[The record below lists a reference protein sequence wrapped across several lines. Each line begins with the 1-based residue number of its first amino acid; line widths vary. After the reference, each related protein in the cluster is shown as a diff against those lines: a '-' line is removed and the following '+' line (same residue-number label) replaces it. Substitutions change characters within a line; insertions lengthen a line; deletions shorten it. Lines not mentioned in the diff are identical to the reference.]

1 MNSFLFLFISL
12 MVFIDIWNYIQGK
25 DFWSFGN
32 KLKSDDS
39 KLEWFYWFALKVVV
53 YLAGIYHFLFK
64 V

>member
-1 MNSFLFLFISL
+1 
-12 MVFIDIWNYIQGK
+12 MVFIDIWNYIRGK